1 MKLYFPVIILLVAGL
16 LLPAIF
22 FGHPAAAQC
31 YDEIAPNVK
40 VPCAGVGFLGGPA
53 GRASFGGFVQQLI
66 EIALLVVG
74 SLAVLSLI
82 IGGFRYV
89 TAYGNEE
96 QLESAKRIVKNS
108 IVGLLIVILSF
119 VMVRVIA
126 NFLIT
131 GFI

>member
-1 MKLYFPVIILLVAGL
+1 M
-16 LLPAIF
+16 
-22 FGHPAAAQC
+22 
-31 YDEIAPNVK
+31 
-40 VPCAGVGFLGGPA
+40 GGPA